1 MKRIGLN
8 AACLLATAI
17 VISAGITAPALADTV
32 VTAPFSWQGQ
42 TWCPTYY
49 EMYGCDNVQTYHNP
63 SVAFYPSQVT
73 TSSGQI
79 WLNMNASATES
90 GAFNSQGYEVWSA
103 PATLSEQ
110 ITLPCNSS
118 GQIENW
124 PAFWLVTTGSWP
136 AGGEIDVMEGLSGV
150 AAWHY
155 HYVNASGQSSQV
167 GGVPAQFSGCG
178 THTYS
183 LIWTSSTLTFYYDG
197 VQVGQVTSSQI
208 GVPIATGPMYVI
220 NDYAASST
228 YGGPTTG
235 GVTMQVDSF
244 TSA

>member
-1 MKRIGLN
+1 MKRIEIR
-8 AACLLATAI
+8 AAFLVATAI
-17 VISAGITAPALADTV
+17 AVGFSITTPVLADTA

-42 TWCPTYY
+42 TWCPTYR
-49 EMYGCDNVQTYHNP
+49 EMYGCNDSQVVNNSSAV
-63 SVAFYPSQVT
+63 FYPSQVT

-90 GAFNSQGYEVWSA
+90 GAFNTQSYEVWNA

-118 GQIENW
+118 GKIENW
-124 PAFWLVTTGSWP
+124 PAFWLLTTGSWP
-136 AGGEIDVMEGLSGV
+136 AGGEIDVMEGLHGG

-167 GGVPAQFSGCG
+167 GSAPAWFNGCG

-183 LIWTSSTLTFYYDG
+183 VAWTSSAITFYYDG

-235 GVTMQVDSF
+235 GATMQVDSF
-244 TSA
+244 AGR